1 MATNNG
7 VGALAGDEKLAAD
20 AYARVTADM
29 AALAPEQVSQ
39 VNLDIQVAAGTVL
52 GVLPE
57 VKALRDRMAKELPAF
72 DLAAFDK
79 LEDYVL
85 ALTFAQGAFQTAT
98 LPPDDLQELA
108 TEAASLRERLLAD
121 ARALALHGL
130 FDSRKLDQL
139 KGANGNKNVAQDL
152 QMLSQAFQESWP
164 QIQGK
169 SATVAEDLQTASR
182 VGTRLTRVLGLREQG
197 PALLAD
203 ATDKRMRAFTLMIRT
218 YEEARAAVGYLHR
231 HDGDADAIA
240 PNLYAG
246 NARRRS
252 TGNTPAD
259 PTQPVQAPAATGT
272 APAPVAGTTATTATS
287 PGLPPA
293 AVAAAIAAQKGAP
306 ASKDPFLS

>member
-1 MATNNG
+1 M
-7 VGALAGDEKLAAD
+7 
-20 AYARVTADM
+20 
-29 AALAPEQVSQ
+29 
-39 VNLDIQVAAGTVL
+39 
-52 GVLPE
+52 
-57 VKALRDRMAKELPAF
+57 
-72 DLAAFDK
+72 
-79 LEDYVL
+79 L
-85 ALTFAQGAFQTAT
+85 ALTFAQGAYQTAT
-98 LPPDDLQELA
+98 LPPDDLQALA

-121 ARALALHGL
+121 ARRLRCTGF

-152 QMLSQAFQESWP
+152 QMLSQAMQESWP

-218 YEEARAAVGYLHR
+218 YQEARAAIGYLRR

-240 PNLYAG
+240 PNLYSA
-246 NARRRS
+246 NNSRRRP
-252 TGNTPAD
+252 TDNTTTD
-259 PTQPVQAPAATGT
+259 PTQPAQTPGVTAT
-272 APAPVAGTTATTATS
+272 APAPIAGTTTTTTTTI
-287 PGLPPA
+287 PGISPA
-293 AVAAAIAAQKGAP
+293 AVAAAVAAQKGAP

>member
-1 MATNNG
+1 MDTNNG
-7 VGALAGDEKLAAD
+7 VGGLASDEKLAAD

-29 AALAPEQVSQ
+29 AALAPDQISQ
-39 VNLDIQVAAGTVL
+39 VNLDIQIAAGTVL

-85 ALTFAQGAFQTAT
+85 ALTFAQGAYQTAT
-98 LPPDDLQELA
+98 LPPDDLQALA

-130 FDSRKLDQL
+130 FDARKLDQL

-152 QMLSQAFQESWP
+152 QMLSQAMQESWP

-182 VGTRLTRVLGLREQG
+182 VSTRLTRVIGLREQG

-203 ATDKRMRAFTLMIRT
+203 ATDQAH
-218 YEEARAAVGYLHR
+218 ARLH
-231 HDGDADAIA
+231 
-240 PNLYAG
+240 
-246 NARRRS
+246 AR
-252 TGNTPAD
+252 
-259 PTQPVQAPAATGT
+259 
-272 APAPVAGTTATTATS
+272 
-287 PGLPPA
+287 
-293 AVAAAIAAQKGAP
+293 
-306 ASKDPFLS
+306 